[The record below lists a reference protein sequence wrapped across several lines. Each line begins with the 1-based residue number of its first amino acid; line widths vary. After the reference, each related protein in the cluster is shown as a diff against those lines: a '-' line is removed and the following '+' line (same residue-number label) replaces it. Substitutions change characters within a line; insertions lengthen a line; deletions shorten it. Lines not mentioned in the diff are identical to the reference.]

1 MNSRHL
7 MAALGV
13 VAALLAVPPAA
24 RSEEARDVVTVT
36 TKDYTLDV
44 HTPPGWQG
52 DTETAKKYQGSVI
65 FTPKTASPDDAKI
78 LVSVSHK
85 FDENTELR
93 MQGEIA
99 NYRKRYP
106 HLELTDL
113 DIKHPKYA
121 TFAKL
126 FSQPGDFYQ
135 YIAFLN
141 PGEVYTDTLYVA
153 MIKQKVPATPED
165 LAAYKDILQSLK
177 ITLLSHTPQP

>member
-1 MNSRHL
+1 MNSKHL
-7 MAALGV
+7 MVALGV
-13 VAALLAVPPAA
+13 AAALLAVPPAA
-24 RSEEARDVVTVT
+24 RSEEAKDVVTVT
-36 TKDYTLDV
+36 TKDYTLAV
-44 HTPPGWQG
+44 HTPAGWQG
-52 DTETAKKYQGSVI
+52 DTEAAKKYQGSII
-65 FTPKTASPDDAKI
+65 FTPKTASADDAKI

-106 HLELTDL
+106 HLELADL
-113 DIKHPKYA
+113 DVKHPAYV
-121 TFAKL
+121 TVAKL
-126 FSQPGDFYQ
+126 LSQPGDFYQ

-141 PGEVYTDTLYVA
+141 PGEVYNDTLYVA